1 MRDPMW
7 RLETRYSE
15 PLTKINQEL
24 KDDKWSYK
32 VVFQKALLRSY
43 LELLEQAE
51 EFIGD
56 EYPTIELR
64 TRFTDYWIEAINVL
78 LDSDLGLTK
87 AKVGSAFFW
96 EGSGLQSD
104 ATIEYTKSRDRS
116 PARLA
121 ESMGG
126 TLSPWGE
133 RADVC
138 ATQE

>member
-64 TRFTDYWIEAINVL
+64 TRFTDYWIEAINVRGGPGCL
-78 LDSDLGLTK
+78 NRF
-87 AKVGSAFFW
+87 SASI
-96 EGSGLQSD
+96 SGAS
-104 ATIEYTKSRDRS
+104 
-116 PARLA
+116 ARVRLPSGVA
-121 ESMGG
+121 AG
-126 TLSPWGE
+126 
-133 RADVC
+133 
-138 ATQE
+138 